1 MIEKQRNKT
10 GEKEFWKKK
19 KEHTCRA
26 ARLTRAGLLL
36 GLVRCGSSLD
46 LCPVQIENISSANH
60 NFVKIRE
67 NHGKKSRLNLKKSH
81 M

>member
-36 GLVRCGSSLD
+36 GVEVHQTYALS
-46 LCPVQIENISSANH
+46 
-60 NFVKIRE
+60 K
-67 NHGKKSRLNLKKSH
+67 
-81 M
+81 